1 MTHRLFPLFLL
12 AVALAVFVS
21 APLAAEEKADKNT
34 HTGTFVSAAND
45 GKSFTMKDK
54 DGKEH
59 THTLAADFKCIGLD
73 GKECKLSDLKKD
85 QKIKVTTKADDKKV
99 ATKVE
104 AMKD

>member
-1 MTHRLFPLFLL
+1 MNRVRSLLLL
-12 AVALAVFVS
+12 AVVLALFLAVPV
-21 APLAAEEKADKNT
+21 LAEDKNT